1 MVQLIRLA
9 NQNFIPMSPKEQL
22 QIMLNQRYFD
32 EDNKPYRVELK
43 RGLNE
48 EALDR
53 FTAQFPSHKLP
64 ADIKE
69 LLQYASGFYFS
80 GIDEITF
87 DRSSEFGL
95 DNLFPWSVQLAD
107 DGFGNSWI
115 LDVDKQGNWGAVFY
129 VSHDPAVVV
138 KHSNNLTEFLQHI
151 DEYGKKG
158 SASHLGVILEET
170 AQEIWKNNSGFI
182 APEIAKQSGD
192 ESLTGFASQLADNYV
207 IIDLRNRPNGT
218 GFAWGKYNQGVEN
231 AKRYKGELLWAI
243 EKEPGRGIFGKLFS
257 R

>member
-1 MVQLIRLA
+1 MT
-9 NQNFIPMSPKEQL
+9 PKEQL
-22 QIMLNQRYFD
+22 QIMLNERYFD
-32 EDNKPYRVELK
+32 DDNRLRRVELK

-48 EALDR
+48 ESIDR
-53 FTAQFPSHKLP
+53 FAAQFPSNKLP
-64 ADIKE
+64 GDIKE
-69 LLQYASGFYFS
+69 LLQYASGFYFP
-80 GIDEITF
+80 GLKEITF
-87 DRSSEFGL
+87 DRLGESGL

-107 DGFGNSWI
+107 DGFGNNWI

-129 VSHDPAVVV
+129 ICQEPAVVV
-138 KHSNNLTEFLQHI
+138 KHSSNLTEFLQHL

-158 SASHLGVILEET
+158 RASHLDIIHEET
-170 AQEIWKNNSGFI
+170 VQEIWNNSAGFI

-218 GFAWGKYNQGVEN
+218 GFAWGKYNQGIDN

-243 EKEPGRGIFGKLFS
+243 EKEPGRSIFGKLFS